1 MASNVFPAED
11 VQVTLK
17 VEEEEAT
24 NKSIKLEDRE
34 WQLNKTLTQAMGT
47 LYEKQLWTDITFTF
61 DDQVQKFMIEG
72 VNASSVFLF
81 LHTLKS

>member
-34 WQLNKTLTQAMGT
+34 TLTQAMGT
-47 LYEKQLWTDITFTF
+47 LYEKQLWTDLTFTF